1 MLKKT
6 FWHWVVCAI
15 AAALLLTPKAAQAQQ
30 GMAVLSGTVV
40 DAATKQP
47 VPDVVVTVTSPA
59 LQGEQMVVTDSS
71 GLYRIPS
78 LPPGV
83 YTMRLEKEQYKPY
96 SRENITLRADTTIRM
111 NADLLPEALKGEEVT
126 VVARPPSVDVGSSS
140 TGQNIGAEFTRRI
153 PVAAPGGKGGG
164 SRSFEAVAEA
174 TPGAMADTYGT
185 SINGTTSPENQYVL
199 DGMSVNSPAF
209 GVVGTPLSMEF
220 IKEVNV
226 ISGGYMPEYGR
237 ATGGML
243 NVVTKSGSN
252 EFHGGVFGYYSP
264 GALEGRR
271 SLVRRA
277 GQTVATDTSLGYIG
291 DIGADIGG
299 PIVKDKLWFY
309 VGLDFAK
316 TRFNLRRTLNRSA
329 SRLKMPAPGAGVWPY
344 ELDPVAAA
352 NGQQEYIPG
361 SESDWAAESTS
372 IQAMGKLTFAI
383 NQDNQLHLA
392 VFATPTQSGGNGKYA
407 INPLTGQPEADP
419 RTTQGLN
426 GPYNA
431 LAHER
436 NSSSFDTSLKW
447 TSAFDNK
454 RVLLDTTV
462 GWHHETGGIRAADGS
477 GPLDTRNPNV
487 LAGQQRV
494 GWRRNSVAEGYHP
507 IHDFEPGIA
516 GINAACDPAMGYW
529 CPVTTYNTG
538 GPGALNQQVLDRY
551 QARSILTYLLQGAGH
566 HVIKAGVDVEY
577 NQYHM
582 IKAFSG
588 TVYYREA
595 TNGANFQ
602 DYRGYGFM
610 RGPDDY
616 VNLPYLNTKTKS
628 VTAGGFVQ
636 DSWSVMDK
644 VTLNIGIRYDA
655 QFLYDTYGNRGLSLP
670 NQWSPRAGVIYD
682 PTQSGRAKLF
692 GNYARFYETVP
703 LDMADR
709 ALSGEAGAISRHRT
723 VGNPSMA
730 PGAAPCQ
737 VPPGQ
742 PANLGPCLGN
752 DHLIPI
758 GSPPHTNWVVSGGG
772 GSIPI
777 DPNIKPQSTDELVA
791 GGEYELIR
799 DARVGLSYTKR
810 WMNYVI
816 EDMSRDEAQTYFL
829 GNPGYG
835 VATDFPK
842 PKRNYDAVT
851 AYFTKVFAD
860 DWLAQVSYTVSYLR
874 GNYAGLF
881 RPETQQL
888 DPNINSDFDLRSL
901 LANRDGP
908 LPGDRTHQVKL
919 YGARDWVLTPEH
931 HVTTGVSLR
940 GRSGT
945 PTGYYGSHGVYGP
958 DETFILPRGSGE
970 RTPWEFGTDLS
981 LGYRFQIDKDKSV
994 QATVDVFN
1002 IFNFQA
1008 VTQKDQ
1014 RWTDQDV
1021 QPNTSGATPD
1031 GNGYI
1036 AGIVKSGVLPPPAS
1050 TPEEY
1055 YLQPGEKNPNF
1066 GRPLA
1071 YQPPRVFRF
1080 GLRTTF

>member
-15 AAALLLTPKAAQAQQ
+15 AAALLLTPKAAHAQQ
-30 GMAVLSGTVV
+30 GMAVLQGTVV

-96 SRENITLRADTTIRM
+96 SRDAITLRADTTIRM
-111 NADLLPEALKGEEVT
+111 NADLLPEALKAEEVT

-140 TGQNIGAEFTRRI
+140 TGQNIGSDFTRRI
-153 PVAAPGGKGGG
+153 PVGAPGGKGGG
-164 SRSFEAVAEA
+164 SRSFESIAES
-174 TPGAMADTYGT
+174 TPGANADTYGT

-199 DGMSVNSPAF
+199 DGMSVNNPAF

-264 GALEGRR
+264 GALEGKR
-271 SLVRRA
+271 SLIRRA
-277 GQTVATDTSLGYIG
+277 GQTVSTDTSLGYIG

-316 TRFNLRRTLNRSA
+316 TRFNLKRAFNRS
-329 SRLKMPAPGAGVWPY
+329 RVLPY
-344 ELDPVAAA
+344 SGMGSPELDPVAAA
-352 NGQQEYIPG
+352 RGEQELIPG
-361 SESDWAAESTS
+361 SETDWAAESTA

-392 VFATPTQSGGNGKYA
+392 VFATPTQSGGNGKYG
-407 INPLTGQPEADP
+407 INPLNGQPEADP

-431 LAHER
+431 LAHTR
-436 NSSSFDTSLKW
+436 NTSAFDTSLKW

-454 RVLLDTTV
+454 RVLIDTTV
-462 GWHHETGGIRAADGS
+462 GWHHETSGVHGADGS
-477 GPLDTRNPNV
+477 GPTETTNPNV

-494 GWRRNSVAEGYHP
+494 GWRRNNPALGGYHQVYTFDTANVGN
-507 IHDFEPGIA
+507 IQA
-516 GINAACDPAMGYW
+516 LCDPASGYW
-529 CPVTTYNTG
+529 CPVTTWNTG
-538 GPGALNQQVLDRY
+538 GPGAINSQVLDRY

-577 NQYHM
+577 NQYEM
-582 IKAFSG
+582 TKAFSG
-588 TVYYREA
+588 QTFYRESV
-595 TNGANFQ
+595 NGLNFQ

-616 VNLPYLNTKTKS
+616 IGLPYLRTKTKS

-644 VTLNIGIRYDA
+644 VTLNVGIRYDA

-709 ALSGEAGAISRHRT
+709 SLSGEASAISRHQAVNATRT
-723 VGNPSMA
+723 CNPSI
-730 PGAAPCQ
+730 
-737 VPPGQ
+737 PGQ
-742 PANLGPCLGN
+742 PAGMGPCLGSDN
-752 DHLIPI
+752 LIPI
-758 GSPPHTNWVVSGGG
+758 GSPPNTNYALAGGG
-772 GSIPI
+772 GSIPV

-791 GGEYELIR
+791 GGEYEVIR

-835 VATDFPK
+835 TSTDFPK

-860 DWLAQVSYTVSYLR
+860 EWLAQVSYTVSYLR

-908 LPGDRTHQVKL
+908 LPGDRTHQVKV
-919 YGARDWVLTPEH
+919 YGARDWILTPEH
-931 HVTTGVSLR
+931 HVTTGVSFR

-958 DETFILPRGSGE
+958 DETFILPRGSGP
-970 RTPWEFGTDLS
+970 RTPWEFGADLS

-994 QATVDVFN
+994 AATVDIFN

-1008 VTQKDQ
+1008 VTLSDQ
-1014 RWTDQDV
+1014 RWTASDV
-1021 QPNTSGATPD
+1021 QPNTTGAQPD
-1031 GNGYI
+1031 ANGYI
-1036 AGIVKSGVLPPPAS
+1036 PGIVKSGVLPPPAS
-1050 TPEEY
+1050 TEEEY

-1071 YQPPRVFRF
+1071 YQAPRVFRF

>member
-15 AAALLLTPKAAQAQQ
+15 AAALLLTPKAALAQQ
-30 GMAVLSGTVV
+30 GAAVLQGTVV
-40 DAATKQP
+40 DASTKQP
-47 VPDVVVTVTSPA
+47 VADVVVTLTSPN

-78 LPPGV
+78 LPPGI
-83 YTMRLEKEQYKPY
+83 YTLRLEKEQYRPF
-96 SRENITLRADTTIRM
+96 SRDGIQLRADTTIRL

-140 TGQNIGAEFTRRI
+140 TGQNISSDFVRRI

-164 SRSFEAVAEA
+164 SRSFEAVAET

-199 DGMSVNSPAF
+199 DGMSVNNPAF

-264 GALEGRR
+264 GALEGKR
-271 SLVRRA
+271 SLIRRA
-277 GQTVATDTSLGYIG
+277 GQTVATDPTLGYIG

-316 TRFNLRRTLNRSA
+316 TRFNLRRTLNRS
-329 SRLKMPAPGAGVWPY
+329 RVRPIDPAPGAGVWPY

-352 NGQQEYIPG
+352 AGEQEFIPG
-361 SESDWAAESTS
+361 SESKWAAESQQ

-383 NQDNQLHLA
+383 NQDNKISLA
-392 VFATPTQSGGNGKYA
+392 VFATPSTSGGDGKYS
-407 INPLTGQPEADP
+407 INPNNGQPEADP
-419 RTTQGLN
+419 RTTAGLN

-431 LAHER
+431 LAHKR
-436 NSSSFDTSLKW
+436 IANAFDTSLKW

-454 RVLLDTTV
+454 RLLIDTTL
-462 GWHHETGGIRAADGS
+462 GWHHETGAVLGADGS
-477 GPLDTRNPNV
+477 GPEDTRNPAV

-494 GWRRNSVAEGYHP
+494 AWRRNSVGSSLHQIY
-507 IHDFEPGIA
+507 DFEPGIA
-516 GINAACDPAMGYW
+516 NIQSLCDPANGYW

-538 GPGALNQQVLDRY
+538 GPGAINRQALNRY
-551 QARSILTYLLQGAGH
+551 QGRSILTYLLQGAGH
-566 HVIKAGVDVEY
+566 HVIKAGVDVEHNSY
-577 NQYHM
+577 DMN
-582 IKAFSG
+582 KAFSG
-588 TVYYREA
+588 QTFYRESV
-595 TNGANFQ
+595 NGANFQ
-602 DYRGYGFM
+602 DYRQYSFLY
-610 RGPDDY
+610 GPDQMLL
-616 VNLPYLNTKTKS
+616 LPFLRNKTS
-628 VTAGGFVQ
+628 SITAGGFLQ
-636 DSWSVMDK
+636 DSWSIMDK
-644 VTLNIGIRYDA
+644 VTVNVGIRYDA
-655 QFLYDTYGNRGLSLP
+655 QFMYDSYGNRGLNLP
-670 NQWSPRAGVIYD
+670 NQWSPRLGAIWD

-709 ALSGEAGAISRHRT
+709 SLSGEASAIGRHQAISPTR
-723 VGNPSMA
+723 NCSPM
-730 PGAAPCQ
+730 
-737 VPPGQ
+737 VPNQ
-742 PANLGPCLGN
+742 PEGLGPCLGAAN
-752 DHLIPI
+752 QIPI
-758 GSPPHTNWVVSGGG
+758 GSSPNSLYALAGGG
-772 GSIPI
+772 GSIPV
-777 DPNIKPQSTDELVA
+777 DPNVKPQSTDELVA
-791 GGEYELIR
+791 GGEYEILR

-842 PKRNYDAVT
+842 PIRNYDAVNL
-851 AYFTKVFAD
+851 YFTKIFAD
-860 DWLAQVSYTVSYLR
+860 DWLAQASYTLSYLR

-901 LANRDGP
+901 LANRNGP
-908 LPGDRTHQVKL
+908 LPGDRTHQIKL
-919 YGARDWVLTPEH
+919 YGARDWILNPEH
-931 HVTTGVSLR
+931 HITSGVSLR
-940 GRSGT
+940 ARSGA
-945 PTGYYGSHGVYGP
+945 PTGYYGSHTLYGL
-958 DETFILPRGSGE
+958 DETFILPRGIGE
-970 RTPWEFGTDLS
+970 RTPWEFAADLNLS
-981 LGYRFQIDKDKSV
+981 YRFQIDKDKTV
-994 QATVDVFN
+994 QASVDIFN
-1002 IFNFQA
+1002 LFNFQA
-1008 VTQKDQ
+1008 ATLTDQ
-1014 RWTDQDV
+1014 RYTASDV
-1021 QPNTSGATPD
+1021 LPVIGGRPNPD
-1031 GNGYI
+1031 GS
-1036 AGIVKSGVLPPPAS
+1036 VSGLVHSADG
-1050 TPEEY
+1050 TPFDPIER
-1055 YLQPGEKNPNF
+1055 NPNF
-1066 GRPLA
+1066 TRPLA

>member
-6 FWHWVVCAI
+6 FWHWVVCTI
-15 AAALLLTPKAAQAQQ
+15 AAALLLTPKAALAQQ
-30 GMAVLSGTVV
+30 GAAVLTGTVV
-40 DAATKQP
+40 DAATKTP
-47 VPDVVVTVTSPA
+47 VADVVVTVTSPN

-71 GLYRIPS
+71 GLFRIPS

-83 YTMRLEKEQYKPY
+83 YTLRLEKEQYRPF
-96 SRENITLRADTTIRM
+96 SRDAITLRSDTTIRQD
-111 NADLLPEALKGEEVT
+111 AQLLPEALKAEEVT
-126 VVARPPSVDVGSSS
+126 VVARPPSVDIGSSS
-140 TGQNIGAEFTRRI
+140 TGQNIGADFTRRI

-164 SRSFEAVAEA
+164 SRSFEAVAES
-174 TPGAMADTYGT
+174 TPGANADTYGT

-199 DGMSVNSPAF
+199 DGMSVNNPAF
-209 GVVGTPLSMEF
+209 GVIGTPLSMEF

-264 GALEGRR
+264 GALEGKR

-277 GQTVATDTSLGYIG
+277 GQTTATDTTLGYIG

-316 TRFNLRRTLNRSA
+316 TRFNLKRSLNRSA
-329 SRLKMPAPGAGVWPY
+329 VRPLSNPRMGQFPY
-344 ELDPVAAA
+344 ELDPAAA
-352 NGQQEYIPG
+352 AAGQQELIQG
-361 SESDWAAESTS
+361 TESDWAAEATQ

-392 VFATPTQSGGNGKYA
+392 VYATPSQTGGDGKYS
-407 INPLTGQPEADP
+407 ISPLTGQPEADP
-419 RTTQGLN
+419 RTTAGLN
-426 GPYNA
+426 GPYSA
-431 LAHER
+431 LAHKR
-436 NSSSFDTSLKW
+436 LGSSFDTSLKW
-447 TSAFDNK
+447 DSAFDNK
-454 RVLLDTTV
+454 RVLINTTL
-462 GWHHETGGIRAADGS
+462 GWHHETGGVLAADGS
-477 GPLDTRNPNV
+477 GPEQTADPSV

-494 GWRRNSVAEGYHP
+494 SWRRSAATPNSYHQ
-507 IHDFEPGIA
+507 IYDV
-516 GINAACDPAMGYW
+516 DPTYTDPNGLCNPANGFW
-529 CPVTTYNTG
+529 CPVSTYNTG
-538 GPGALNQQVLDRY
+538 GPGALSRQALDRY
-551 QARSILTYLLQGAGH
+551 QGRSILTYLLQGAGH
-566 HVIKAGVDVEY
+566 HVIKVGVDIEL
-577 NQYHM
+577 NQYE
-582 IKAFSG
+582 ITKAFSG
-588 TVYYREA
+588 GTWYREA
-595 TNGANFQ
+595 TNGNSFA
-602 DYRGYGFM
+602 DYRQYSFM
-610 RGPDDY
+610 TGPDAA
-616 VNLPYLNTKTKS
+616 VVLPYLRNKVKS
-628 VTAGGFVQ
+628 LTAGGFVQ

-644 VTLNIGIRYDA
+644 VTLNVGVRYDA
-655 QFLYDTYGNRGLSLP
+655 QFLYDTYGNRGLNLP
-670 NQWSPRAGVIYD
+670 NQWSPRAGIIYD
-682 PTQSGRAKLF
+682 PTQSGRAKIF
-692 GNYARFYETVP
+692 GNFARFYESVP

-709 ALSGEAGAISRHRT
+709 SLSGEASIAGSHTRLD
-723 VGNPSMA
+723 NPVSTSV
-730 PGAAPCQ
+730 PCQ
-737 VPPGQ
+737 TVPGPQ
-742 PANLGPCLGN
+742 TQSPGPCLG
-752 DHLIPI
+752 PAGQRAA
-758 GSPPHTNWVVSGGG
+758 GSPPNTLYSLAGGG
-772 GSIPI
+772 GSIPV
-777 DPNIKPQSTDELVA
+777 DPNTKPQSSDEIVA

-799 DARVGLSYTKR
+799 DARIGISYTKR

-835 VATDFPK
+835 IASDFPK

-851 AYFTKVFAD
+851 LYLTKVFAD
-860 DWLAQVSYTVSYLR
+860 DWLAQASYTISYLR

-919 YGARDWVLTPEH
+919 YGAKDWILTPEH

-945 PTGYYGSHGVYGP
+945 PTGYYGSHTLYGL
-958 DETFILPRGSGE
+958 DETFILPRGSGP
-970 RTPWEFGTDLS
+970 RTPWEFGADLAI
-981 LGYRFQIDKDKSV
+981 GYRFQIDKDKSV
-994 QATVDVFN
+994 QATID
-1002 IFNFQA
+1002 IFNLLNLQA
-1008 VTQKDQ
+1008 AVQVDQ
-1014 RWTDQDV
+1014 RFTASDV
-1021 QPNTSGATPD
+1021 LPVVGGSANPD
-1031 GNGYI
+1031 GTISNLI
-1036 AGIVKSGVLPPPAS
+1036 HS
-1050 TPEEY
+1050 TDGTPFD
-1055 YLQPGEKNPNF
+1055 PSEKNANF